1 MKLLHSKTFLLQT
14 FSIFT
19 FFSLMQATTWLPLR
33 YWSAWGGGNFLD
45 SWQVLKYSECFQ
57 IIGLRIYGN
66 DVDSC
71 SNYLYGRSLV
81 FLLESLNLG
90 ISLTKVFGYIFLFL
104 LALTISAVYKVETK
118 RDFIVLSLVVC
129 SPPVLLLADRGNF
142 DILIIFLLLL
152 SSRSFKSHHD
162 MLALVLIFVC
172 SIFKFYSIPLL
183 LVFVCVGRSSKI
195 KMFAGTLFMIA
206 SYMAAID
213 IAITKAEYPHGA
225 SGQFGMNVWGEYL
238 NTYNLTTGSN
248 IRNYILCTIIF
259 SIIAF
264 FGKPFLIFLLPS
276 SRQNFEFNGFI
287 RDFTSPG
294 SLYMLVFI
302 SCYLVGMNFDYR
314 LVVFLL
320 AILYEM
326 KNSREASRNFL
337 TVVLLSII
345 WISFPSG
352 GLQPV
357 GDLILE
363 VAVGLVIRNLV
374 FHFVAKKNKLKI
386 RPAT

>member
-1 MKLLHSKTFLLQT
+1 
-14 FSIFT
+14 
-19 FFSLMQATTWLPLR
+19 MQASTWLPLR

-45 SWQVLKYSECFQ
+45 SWQVLKYSECFEQ
-57 IIGLRIYGN
+57 IGLRIYGN

-71 SNYLYGRSLV
+71 SNYLYGRSLAW
-81 FLLESLNLG
+81 LLGSLNLG
-90 ISLTKVFGYIFLFL
+90 ISLTKVFGYIFLIL

-118 RDFIVLSLVVC
+118 RDFIILSLVVC

-162 MLALVLIFVC
+162 LLALMLIFVC
-172 SIFKFYSIPLL
+172 SIFKFYTIPLL
-183 LVFVCVGRSSKI
+183 LIFICIGRSSKI
-195 KMFAGTLFMIA
+195 KVFAGTLFTIA
-206 SYMAAID
+206 SYMAVID

-238 NTYNLTTGSN
+238 NAFNLTTGSN
-248 IRNYILCTIIF
+248 IRNYILCIIIF
-259 SIIAF
+259 SFIAF
-264 FGKPFLIFLLPS
+264 FGKPVLVFLLPG
-276 SRQNFEFNGFI
+276 SRQNLELNGFM
-287 RDFTSPG
+287 RDFTTPG
-294 SLYMLVFI
+294 SLYIFVFI

-326 KNSREASRNFL
+326 KNSSKATANFL
-337 TVVLLSII
+337 TVILLSVM

-352 GLQPV
+352 GLQPI

-363 VAVGLVIRNLV
+363 ITVGLLFRNLV
-374 FHFVAKKNKLKI
+374 LFFVTKKNKLEH
-386 RPAT
+386 RPAA